1 MLQMNEYE
9 EKRLQNIE
17 RNRQL
22 LQQLDIIRVK
32 EQVYEEPPS
41 VPAKRRVV
49 DKPKD
54 SIGKPKK
61 QKLELPQRKST
72 RLRGLPA
79 PEMQIETDKENHV
92 LITGAEEPMD
102 DDLWDGKLLS
112 ADEYFKDD
120 IKKDAIRTDGHF
132 GGSSFHSRLFVLVAL
147 NNVVTLTGWLS
158 EELMKKYGFEANAA
172 DCWEKNGGGKFS
184 YKDPLG
190 TGKKPGKASRTS
202 AKAIAQMM
210 WKKNPNMYFYR
221 HNEPSVEQ
229 WTGDWTEEEK
239 NIFLKLAKEHGCG
252 DKVGEV

>member
-1 MLQMNEYE
+1 MNEYE

-132 GGSSFHSRLFVLVAL
+132 GG
-147 NNVVTLTGWLS
+147 WLS